1 MICPAPA
8 VDTWPCVQSERLEAS
23 MKLAALP
30 SEAQLQELKAQA
42 AQAEACAREA
52 EALKV

>member
-23 MKLAALP
+23 MKLALP